1 MADYPSIESKVEDA
15 VLYAFG
21 DFCDAPTGFTYYR
34 SNLGAEITLPAIVI
48 ECPGFDKI
56 HDGAEEGAR
65 NNFDARVHV
74 LVISNAA
81 DTSRVIHGNLY
92 GWAQAMGIRSADQM
106 VAKLNAAGVAEF
118 TARAWGI
125 ESGGETSFE
134 DQRRLSLLTFSL
146 ICSAV

>member
-1 MADYPSIESKVEDA
+1 MADYPSIESKIEDA
-15 VLYAFG
+15 VLYAFQ
-21 DFCDAPTGFTYYR
+21 DFSGGPTGFTYYR
-34 SNLGAEITLPAIVI
+34 NNLGAEIELPAIII

-56 HDGAEEGAR
+56 HDDAEAGAR

-74 LVISNAA
+74 LVITNAA

-92 GWAQAMGIRSADQM
+92 GWAQAMGITSADQM

-118 TARAWGI
+118 TAREWGI

-134 DQRRLSLLTFSL
+134 DQRRLSMLTFSL